1 MFGYQRLRVPSVA
14 IFSGEAGK
22 SVADRRLIWRA
33 ASLVASSRGPFPF
46 CCLKLCI
53 FPYAIWRTEVA
64 EAVEDYVVVIKLGG
78 TRHVRSVAIHHIG
91 TGVYSCMGKLHHIP
105 SVFSKSRFRGIGN
118 VAVFGTFAAAV
129 EADYDNVRVLLEV

>member
-1 MFGYQRLRVPSVA
+1 MNFPFYETAVGIYLHYCHR
-14 IFSGEAGK
+14 GEAAHSAK
-22 SVADRRLIWRA
+22 A
-33 ASLVASSRGPFPF
+33 
-46 CCLKLCI
+46 
-53 FPYAIWRTEVA
+53 YAIWRTEVA